1 MKTQLEVNVA
11 ARNLVNQVANEAEPM
26 LRDAFAN
33 FVGKKVKLKDG
44 GMTKEAAQ
52 ALKKVSDYFQAKV
65 ENLSGIWLSPFK
77 NDLAFEVKVYV
88 RGDGGFNA
96 NSKYESVYVVIGRT
110 PPEPGV
116 FTGGQVL
123 TGLTE
128 TVKTDRRTTYSVGEV
143 QAARLK
149 VQEIQAALRLA
160 QDELKG
166 FGEY

>member
-26 LRDAFAN
+26 LREVFAN

-44 GMTKEAAQ
+44 GMTKEAAE

-65 ENLSGIWLSPFK
+65 EGFSSLWMAPFM
-77 NDLAFEVKVYV
+77 NDLAFSVKVLV
-88 RGDGGFNA
+88 RGEGNFNA
-96 NSKYESVYVVIGRT
+96 PSKYESVHLMIGRT
-110 PPEPGV
+110 PGGPGV

-128 TVKTDRRTTYSVGEV
+128 AVKTDRRTTYSVGEV
-143 QAARLK
+143 LAARLK